1 MKVMSRKSENG
12 EEGEISVVKEASH
25 DVRNYVMKLW
35 NGSSGRGIWR
45 WPTFL
50 SFAIDLDFD
59 EQFPEGNAATFLRSK
74 WKFMTK
80 TTMDR
85 KERSSRLLRKGRLR
99 DEDYVSSSLLV
110 SPRLFSLAFIAVT
123 FLGEKIYPR
132 RRRRDKHD
140 LPCRWKESSRVAN
153 RPRWHWPW
161 RWDVSSR
168 RWVIVVLPIDPS
180 INPSFFL
187 LPLLAYL
194 KLSCFFANVKFDW

>member
-1 MKVMSRKSENG
+1 MKVMSRESENG

-35 NGSSGRGIWR
+35 NGSSDRGIWR

-59 EQFPEGNAATFLRSK
+59 EQFPQEEGNAATFLRSK

-110 SPRLFSLAFIAVT
+110 SSLSLSSPLPFSERRSIRGEGGGGGGTSTISRAV
-123 FLGEKIYPR
+123 ER
-132 RRRRDKHD
+132 
-140 LPCRWKESSRVAN
+140 
-153 RPRWHWPW
+153 
-161 RWDVSSR
+161 
-168 RWVIVVLPIDPS
+168 
-180 INPSFFL
+180 NPL
-187 LPLLAYL
+187 E
-194 KLSCFFANVKFDW
+194 

>member
-1 MKVMSRKSENG
+1 MKVMSRESENG

-59 EQFPEGNAATFLRSK
+59 EQFPQEEGNAATFLRSK

-110 SPRLFSLAFIAVT
+110 SSLSLSSPLPFSERRSIRGGGGETSTISRAV
-123 FLGEKIYPR
+123 ER
-132 RRRRDKHD
+132 
-140 LPCRWKESSRVAN
+140 
-153 RPRWHWPW
+153 
-161 RWDVSSR
+161 
-168 RWVIVVLPIDPS
+168 
-180 INPSFFL
+180 NPL
-187 LPLLAYL
+187 E
-194 KLSCFFANVKFDW
+194 